1 MLDDE
6 NGMQEYTKAIGYIYE
21 LINGGT
27 LEVGSKLPTERA
39 IAQSLGIGRNSTRE
53 ALSILH
59 GMGIIDRRQGS
70 GNYISGNA
78 GKSIGQ
84 IMLMMLAL
92 KRISRRDIC
101 EFRRSMEK
109 TVCRSVIKNRINAEH
124 EAALKACLDDIACAE
139 AELAKSIE
147 KDRTAC
153 LDRLAAADD
162 AFHNELV
169 NAADNALMAVVMDAV
184 TQVYKEFIEHV
195 IYNADESVRIGL
207 TECHRHIYEGVV
219 SADYEL
225 AEKAIDRHYDLVN
238 GDRICTLNS

>member
-39 IAQSLGIGRNSTRE
+39 IAQQLGIGRNSIRE

-59 GMGIIDRRQGS
+59 GMGIIERRQGS

-84 IMLMMLAL
+84 IILMMLAL

-109 TVCRSVIKNRINAEH
+109 TVCRAAIKNRINAEH
-124 EAALKACLDDIACAE
+124 ETALKSCLEELKAAE
-139 AELAKSIE
+139 TELTECINSDNK
-147 KDRTAC
+147 TC

-169 NAADNALMAVVMDAV
+169 NAADNSLMAVVMDAV

-195 IYNADESVRIGL
+195 IYNADESVRAEL
-207 TECHRHIYEGVV
+207 MECHRHIYEGVV
-219 SADYEL
+219 SSDYEL

-238 GDRICTLNS
+238 GDFKR

>member
-39 IAQSLGIGRNSTRE
+39 IAQQLGIGRNSTRE

-59 GMGIIDRRQGS
+59 GMGIIERRQGS

-84 IMLMMLAL
+84 IILMMLAL

-109 TVCRSVIKNRINAEH
+109 TVCRAAIKNRINAEH
-124 EAALKACLDDIACAE
+124 ETALKSRLEELKAAE
-139 AELAKSIE
+139 TELTECING
-147 KDRTAC
+147 DNTAC

-169 NAADNALMAVVMDAV
+169 NAADNSLMAVVMDAV

-195 IYNADESVRIGL
+195 IYNADESVRAEL
-207 TECHRHIYEGVV
+207 MECHRHIYEGVV
-219 SADYEL
+219 SSDYEL

-238 GDRICTLNS
+238 GDFKR

>member
-21 LINGGT
+21 LINDGT
-27 LEVGSKLPTERA
+27 LEVGSRLPTERA

-59 GMGIIDRRQGS
+59 GMGIIERRQGS
-70 GNYISGNA
+70 GNYISGDA

-84 IMLMMLAL
+84 IILMMLAL
-92 KRISRRDIC
+92 KRITRRDIC

-124 EAALKACLDDIACAE
+124 EAVLK
-139 AELAKSIE
+139 
-147 KDRTAC
+147 AC

-195 IYNADESVRIGL
+195 IYNADELVRTGL

>member
-39 IAQSLGIGRNSTRE
+39 IAQQLGIGRNSTRE

-59 GMGIIDRRQGS
+59 GMGIIERRQGS

-84 IMLMMLAL
+84 IILMMLAL

-109 TVCRSVIKNRINAEH
+109 TVCRAAIKNRINAEH
-124 EAALKACLDDIACAE
+124 ETALKSCLEELKAAE
-139 AELAKSIE
+139 IELTECINGDNK
-147 KDRTAC
+147 AC

-169 NAADNALMAVVMDAV
+169 NAADNSLMAVVMDAV

-195 IYNADESVRIGL
+195 IYNADESVRAEL
-207 TECHRHIYEGVV
+207 MECHRHIYEGVV
-219 SADYEL
+219 SSDYEL

-238 GDRICTLNS
+238 GDFKR